1 MSKNTLLFTLIT
13 LLCLSFSSFANS
25 PNKEETIP
33 STPVKFTASTLEYQ
47 KDNYLVLSYKNHP
60 HWHTYWKNPGDAGLP
75 LKFEFEFNGKKQEL
89 SSLEWP
95 TPKKYIEEGNMLA
108 FGYSG
113 DYSIFFKLPSELQN
127 TKYNIKSNWLV
138 CKHICIP
145 GKGEIS
151 GEIKNSSITTIIGN
165 THEVANEKLT
175 ERLKNLPKETEFPS
189 KLDIVLAKAMGQ
201 EDNKLV
207 LYYNLTELNNNKI
220 NLEKNILTPFP
231 HEPFNFIREKLFKD
245 KKGNYYAK
253 YSIEWDGEYMEPE
266 LPLPQDGNFKDPYK
280 LKFLYAN
287 PMTGKTDVISKTFH
301 SFSLTAAERFE
312 KFTELLTPIETNLT
326 DSAKKS
332 SDSSSDTTNSEG
344 SIFTYLFLAF
354 IGGLILNFMPC
365 VLPVIS
371 IKLFGLIQHRSE
383 SNSRILKHN
392 LSYTLGI
399 LFTFAVL
406 ALAIVL
412 FKQAGEQVGWGFQL
426 QSPIFVLTMI
436 FVLFVFA
443 LNMFGLF
450 EFRTP
455 GGSKLGS
462 LETNEGFFGDFTSGI
477 LATILSTPCSAPFL
491 GTALTFAFT
500 SSNFTIFAIF
510 AFVGLGLASPF
521 LITGIF
527 PTTISFLPKPGMW
540 MENLKK
546 FLGLTLLLTT
556 IWLID
561 VYSSLTDNVAGVM
574 IKLNTALLLC
584 FFAFYLSKK
593 ITKSKIWKGL
603 FHILYIALFINIIMS
618 PVSEKSNSQS
628 VLLHEKNAHGLQWE
642 KWSEEKMNTY
652 SKEGKKVFIDFTAK
666 WCFTCKVNEKLVI
679 ETQSFRDLVATE
691 NIHLLLA
698 DWTKRDEIIGS
709 WLRKN
714 GFVGVPAYFVINSE
728 GKLINLGETISID
741 EIKKSLN

>member
-1 MSKNTLLFTLIT
+1 MSKSTLLFTIIT
-13 LLCLSFSSFANS
+13 LFSLSFTSIASSS
-25 PNKEETIP
+25 NKDEVIP
-33 STPVKFTASTLEYQ
+33 STPVMFTASTL
-47 KDNYLVLSYKNHP
+47 KSKNDNYIVLSYKNHP
-60 HWHTYWKNPGDAGLP
+60 KWHTYWKNPGDAGLP
-75 LKFEFEFNGKKQEL
+75 LKFEFEFDGKKVNL
-89 SSLEWP
+89 DSLEWP
-95 TPKKYIEEGNMLA
+95 EPKKYIEEGNMLA
-108 FGYSG
+108 FGYG
-113 DYSIFFKLPSELQN
+113 GEYSIFFKLPEEIKN
-127 TKYNIKSNWLV
+127 VKYNVKSNWLV

-145 GKGEIS
+145 GKGEVS
-151 GEIKNSSITTIIGN
+151 GEIKDSALATIVGN
-165 THEVANEKLT
+165 THEITQDKLSD
-175 ERLKNLPKETEFPS
+175 RLELLPKTIEFPTQ
-189 KLDIVLAKAMGQ
+189 LDIVLAKAPGQ
-201 EDNKLV
+201 EENKLV
-207 LYYNLTELNNNKI
+207 LYYNLTELDNKKVD
-220 NLEKNILTPFP
+220 LKKNILTPFP

-245 KKGNYYAK
+245 KKGTYYAK
-253 YSIEWDGEYMEPE
+253 YTIEWDGEYMEPE
-266 LPLPQDGNFKDPYK
+266 LPLPTDGVFKTPYT

-287 PMTGKTDVISKTFH
+287 PVSGSTDVISKSFH
-301 SFSLTAAERFE
+301 SYSLTAAERFE
-312 KFTELLTPIETNLT
+312 KFTELLTPVETNLKENF
-326 DSAKKS
+326 KKS
-332 SDSSSDTTNSEG
+332 EEVAGTPSSEE

-383 SNSRILKHN
+383 SNRRVLKHN

-399 LFTFAVL
+399 LFTFSLL

-426 QSPIFVLTMI
+426 QSPLFVLSMI

-455 GGSKLGS
+455 GGSRLGS
-462 LETNEGFFGDFTSGI
+462 LETNEGFFGDFSSGV

-510 AFVGLGLASPF
+510 TFVGLGLAFPF
-521 LITGIF
+521 LITGFF
-527 PTTISFLPKPGMW
+527 PETISFLPKPGMW

-584 FFAFYLSKK
+584 FFAFYLAKK
-593 ITKSKIWKGL
+593 ITKSKVWKVL
-603 FHILYIALFINIIMS
+603 FHLLYISIIVNIAMTPASMS
-618 PVSEKSNSQS
+618 AASNGS
-628 VLLHEKNAHGLQWE
+628 VLLKEKNAHGLQWE

-666 WCFTCKVNEKLVI
+666 WCFTCKVNERLVI
-679 ETQSFRDLVATE
+679 ETQAFRDLVASKDV
-691 NIHLLLA
+691 HLLLA
-698 DWTKRDEIIGS
+698 DWTKRDEVIGS

-728 GKLINLGETISID
+728 GKLINLGETISIN
-741 EIKKSLN
+741 EIKESLN